1 MMLSGTTHK
10 HVIHAGYAFGGS
22 GDWILRD
29 GVFSCH
35 DLESALHDPEVEQ
48 ALRKQRFHTL
58 HVHCSPEGSWRQPP
72 VGVSLNPPD
81 IVDQLAGSNHLLSC
95 LDTVLTSPPLTS
107 LLPSSSVVGNIRF
120 RRPTMY
126 VFPGGQGDCA
136 LFGVTGFTLL
146 VDGGFARKPC
156 FWEFVRHLDR
166 LDSVLV
172 TRFNQFNSCG
182 LTALAQRKALERV
195 YPQVGHVF
203 CNAVKSPSDEELQ
216 KDRDQLL
223 VSVVAQGLEFLQGV
237 REMGLAPQACRQDQ
251 HPLTLYHKVGHG
263 TLEMYVLSP
272 GRANDEDSSVCVLL
286 VWRPAKV
293 SEPVTRILL
302 PGSATQSVIFE
313 GLKKLSHLSVLKSRA
328 VTAETRIGLKKP
340 KVQEKPVRAAS
351 VPPRPGVARR
361 ATGKVESPS
370 PSPTPPEKP
379 KATSKVKANKPVEH
393 IAKRQVEEQK
403 KTAHKAAKKEPKKT
417 AIDKIAE
424 QVDEKKEDKL
434 SVKDETTAIEN
445 MIDKNN
451 IVESLSKKDQD
462 DILDKE
468 LTNLITDKT
477 LEKTKG
483 EARKVDTTEPG
494 DRHKPTEKASAKREV
509 KKVTQPKPTAKS
521 KGAKD
526 VTNKKTVEAKAV
538 ARKAIE
544 PTKAKPRPA
553 VTPPTKPLVR
563 DSRSKSPA
571 SSASSS
577 PKHAPSK
584 PTHERP
590 VRSVR
595 GGARTAKQALAA
607 LEGAVDVALSKAGE
621 KPTAQ
626 VKPDK
631 RIELVS
637 QSADE
642 SSTSREAI
650 EEKEATEATKEEK
663 PSFEGVGTSESHK
676 ETIESDQLEEPL
688 PEALDKLH
696 VQGEIIPPEEIILH
710 EAVVGLQDTG
720 REEKASEQKPSDEKG
735 ELDEL
740 DHVPSPEPTVSASSE
755 GVPSLEDE
763 ILEISPRD
771 NVSVP
776 PCALEADLSR
786 VRALSSGQRT
796 PDSLDTPRE
805 VGDGTAPSTEQDILA
820 AMEKHKLVSREQVA
834 EMKRRDS
841 LDSIE
846 GEVPIEEEE
855 AAPLHLDAEKMAP
868 VCSEQAKP
876 WEAES
881 NIHQLKEVGLS
892 PELKAPFEI
901 TVDTVHSTE
910 ILEEKT
916 RVTPQ
921 GADIE
926 QQPGLITP
934 SVIPDNKIDG
944 DEVAPQSQEKLLATS
959 QVSYKDEK
967 DQDVTRRDER
977 SSSTDHNLRED
988 EGNKKATARSP
999 LVTENS
1005 QVPKSKRDSLLS
1017 DDNEMQDY
1025 NFVKRAEN
1033 ALDKKESEKE
1043 EIRELKDQI
1052 SALEKEA
1059 SDVQQASVVSDAEMV
1074 PPEAISRKSSQVLPS
1089 AEMTPGAEPL
1099 TAEDISAGEP
1109 HGDHEAFLTTA
1120 ENEDAKKEHPSLP
1133 KSKPEKV
1140 TEKEMPDI
1148 PGEAK
1153 PMQQFVEPEVIKG
1166 KIFQA
1171 VQPDDG
1177 SFSSESLVE
1186 KDFLEHAKRKDE
1198 EEQKA
1203 DESLGDVCDIPVG
1216 SGGLEEAEIKPSD
1229 VASRPVEHLPTD
1241 EDIQLHARE
1250 PPSIKDK
1257 HPQETLKHLK
1267 SDQTETSK
1275 PEDDEPKEQE
1285 IKPMKSERKQSAEV
1299 ITAFTEEIISDSAK
1313 QHSPKEDMN
1322 KTNELELYQEQTA
1335 APPEKRCAG
1344 QTEQKQEKPAL
1355 SVEDVHIEKTDH
1367 EIKSDISFTSLAIQ
1381 DLGVEQASY
1390 PEPDYKTEDFETPS
1404 IAKGSS
1410 SPTAPDSGIY
1420 EETTELPREQPEM
1433 RPHEIATEDGDT
1445 STTPITLK
1453 PERTTGLE
1461 PSKVETAE
1469 NIVDEPEV
1477 LIRTKTEAPCLQKFE
1492 DLQPKHEVFLPGER
1506 KIAQDKE
1513 QEPSKAAATMLSD
1526 ENAVEPEESQR
1537 PRIGHAHSEMP
1548 QSTEAEE
1555 TTLDI
1560 SISPESEK
1568 TDTRLKEP
1576 FLQDEVGGR
1585 DGEPGASVIPQAV
1598 VETRKESA
1606 ETTDTKIVMEKE
1618 KTHEF
1623 SDDKPSFQKDKE
1635 SSKALEPEHDPS
1647 EKDKPIEVSEDSNQ
1661 NFQEDIIGGKFS
1673 KPLEDMDTQ
1682 DESIPQTKKSVGEEE
1697 EEGKEPRKLE
1707 EPTPR
1712 VTSSLGGYPDDLST
1726 LTQDT
1731 SSQTTAQTVQSP
1743 KQTDL
1748 KPLISRDEE
1757 RSLTKGS
1764 DSSELQATAPG
1775 VETLAPEE
1783 QKRPEER
1790 SVTQQRE
1797 IDTPGERDSEPMSE
1811 ADDKVSEKQATTDLE
1826 KLRDDH
1832 ERQDELT
1839 FDESHF
1845 HGIPDARAPQTKGK
1859 EAPDVLVRETE
1870 PPKLDEMPVKLPTHS
1885 EEKNDEPRLVEDL
1898 AIKELDSE
1906 ILQQDLN
1913 LVEDALKATADLVNY
1928 SAPILSQLDETQ
1940 SELSRDKLP
1949 SSEDLSG
1956 VKAITPTIAASEEA
1970 VPPVRKKRELADD
1983 EDHYIHPLESAVRD
1997 ILDED
2002 AYLKTTKKP
2011 RKDSKSDDET
2021 LAVSEKI
2028 SGPGQHEG
2036 QPQRRIEVQ
2045 SISDDS
2051 VSDLPGDTAATLPEP
2066 AEQTKRDYPELDDDD
2081 ISKETEEP
2089 KEADR
2094 LQQRQLK
2101 QHLSTPDEMTATM
2114 GKVPQNISGEDK
2126 SRIDQFDLP
2135 QKDFGVKKLLG
2146 DQNAQETPARS
2157 TSDGYYQTTLELKTE
2172 EAKHKIGEEPPDRP
2186 AFTDL
2191 NERKPSRG
2199 AVKELFEDITGPTGQ
2214 SKITTE
2220 ESVIPVEPVAIEDH
2234 EKLVVSFTSDQ
2245 SEGGVSPDF
2254 PTKEAEKQDQTKPG
2268 TQEELLEDVCLSK
2281 RESTVAIQKDSDR
2294 DETSV
2299 ESPHIIDT
2307 EHHKPEEPKDTC
2319 HTSADKLSPT
2329 ELENEA
2335 FTDDDEGAQKQEEN
2349 IEDVENTSL
2358 LMSEKETEP
2367 PYLPSE
2373 AKVPSSGETTKQ
2385 PDPQHRDKLSGVI
2398 GTNVREDFPRED
2410 EDTTREHIID
2420 EHHKEEVPGTSGL
2433 GKRDEDIAEQPVP
2446 STRTQPSKEEAGVAL
2461 TSPSLDQSHKT
2472 DVEEVDMDV
2481 PVQKQETAVYEKS
2494 PDMGVGIHVGD
2505 KKEVEKPQEEIKY
2518 VLSDLEPHAAEHD
2531 VILPS
2536 QATLVKSEIPAT
2548 LDTSTVEAVDH
2559 SEAPQTVLEKLIP
2572 GAHHQINDDVLLE
2585 DLKAFK
2591 ADSEE
2596 VTEGME
2602 ATFPTDVNLNVKQS
2616 LEIPLAKAL
2625 QDEVTEEDAIVP
2637 KEGVSTGFDFRSP
2650 SEVLKVHLPKP
2661 EKESDINEVFAE
2673 SALLQ
2678 DASPNEDDK
2687 LLLESLKQEII
2698 DECLLQSEMFPSHV
2712 PLSQHHDVPPADSLN
2727 ELNDKAPS
2735 DKAPTVFAEQVE
2747 QRPEA
2752 RQVLPGDHASAEEI
2766 GKICVEDDTDVRPTV
2781 PLFAHVSEEKVTQSF
2796 LPSAAEDLHHEDAHK
2811 ILSADKPED
2820 MLAEESSLPASD
2832 LPDTV
2837 SLSRESPLKD
2847 GLIDKQD
2854 GSSPSEE
2861 SAEHPGKI
2869 PQVMK
2874 DQHSEE
2880 PEQQDGEDDSYLP
2893 DDSLPVVQT
2902 TRAPDDT
2909 RDEEVPSKQSDTL
2922 EPNERKQKPEDRK
2935 GLDSS
2940 KELPEEALDKP
2951 SRALGSEMR
2960 FPQHDIDTHM
2970 SDTSKV
2976 YETAT
2981 SVLEASADV
2990 ADVDQAPPAK
3000 SPEQLSVIG
3009 SEDVKQDIPA
3019 VRDVQETASR
3029 PIEDA
3034 APDDG
3039 QEAMEYVEEGSRDAL
3054 ESESAER
3061 RLNGHDSEFLEH
3073 VEPLNYTKPTAHMK
3087 KPGIDTEIFL
3097 SDTKED
3103 LEKVS
3108 METTLAP
3115 SSENVLGDVVPVIL
3129 GKSFT
3134 EERPQTSSLPVAK
3147 EDYEELTKTSKI
3159 KASEHEDLKG
3169 TSSEI
3174 LTKLPD
3180 STSSK
3185 SEELVVSS
3193 ADEVVKEI
3201 KKPEPD
3207 QDFNNILKDKQ
3218 EDVKEA
3224 TEVKSDVCESL
3235 DTQKSFRVAPTVDE
3249 ENITPDVLLS
3259 GTESVKDEL
3268 PIRVRQNGSDE
3279 ALDKIDIEKSEGLSE
3294 EGEFRT
3300 PDDDRQSSPST
3311 SHVIQESSEAG
3322 IILKKV
3328 REPEGIAEITDHSK
3342 ASRIETPLVS
3352 EPTLEIKVISPLED
3366 PKTRDISQQSEVQAA
3381 QDLGEKTEK
3390 IDDKIHENGSP
3401 NIQYVESVPKV
3412 LSVDV
3417 HAEETNLAWKEKETE
3432 PELHKETIPCD
3443 ISVEP
3448 AETEDIS
3455 SKKVP
3460 DQVPEEKTK
3469 ESKQPPAKPSGAVD
3483 AHELNQGFIEK
3494 LTDTLPAPEHDTGKQ
3509 EPTKDAV
3516 LANSEIKLPVLPKSM
3531 SVPDREDLISCGTL
3545 QDGKI
3550 MQTKT
3555 ETDVLPKDGTKYQ
3568 VKTMEDHVNDA
3579 ETPKIGIIANLVEQ
3593 GVEGVGDWMRTSIH
3607 KDQIQEPDSSRK
3619 RDDKSAVR
3627 SQEEFEKYQVEKSY
3641 DKMSQETIS
3650 QTEEL
3655 NQQYELQR
3663 GTCTSTEDERKDRV
3677 EDDRRSTEETPTEV
3691 DDMTSKAKTELLE
3704 PSKPK
3709 EQTIPASEA
3718 PLQDPTE
3725 IQKIDTGE
3733 KHDKINKIPED
3744 EASHLKVDLEH
3755 PVTTVL
3761 VTKVSDVAETLKDVV
3776 GKGIEDDEKCD
3787 DKLAEDYISLTEEAV
3802 VRTTFAPTTYAKHF
3816 LPSISDDL
3824 TAVDSQDL
3832 LSEKSISGETTQQE
3846 VPWSGHTGDETEAM
3860 KDPSVEITDQPIKDP
3875 RASISLTEDPTLT
3888 LSQKRPSLEYESS
3901 ITSVSDTECGPE
3913 DKGLKVPPSD
3923 SGSEALKETSVVD
3936 GEGSRSSPDVSLPSS
3951 PVDKIP
3957 QDCSGLSKKGRTPT
3971 DSKPSIFP
3979 QESSEADI
3987 SSEGD
3992 DSPPKK
3998 PASIESVKAQDTF
4011 SEKAPT
4017 AGDDVVAP
4025 KDLPSIDR
4033 DIAAHEVAAADY
4045 SKKEHSNGMTDD
4057 GGVQSDTS
4065 HIEKA
4070 ATEDSAQAS
4079 RLVECPPGQQYLTS
4093 GADDELQGQSE
4104 TLIVSRKSSTSLGS
4118 SEPEKADVYG
4128 TEYRE
4133 SENYMPLL
4141 THDQKYATH
4150 KEGDFS
4156 LPEDTIERR
4165 GSLVPIS
4172 TTEAEV
4178 PSERNELSCRP
4189 DSSTKDMTNAMA
4201 EETTEKR
4208 SALQL
4213 SEKHEAAG
4221 EESFTVSKQP
4231 EPSTVPMSDSRPV
4244 PEQMQDDSTSLY
4256 KLPEQKQQIG
4266 SSAKNIALPSSQSV
4280 SARDIEILD
4289 DYTKRLNLTRDD
4301 RVSVDSIFSLTS
4313 EERSYAE
4320 LEKPDYNDEVAH
4332 ITNEGIEKG
4341 SLYDNKDE
4349 GREDFKR
4356 EISQEQLGPKHFEQT
4371 DMTEMDVE
4379 KDRIFDFSSSKK
4391 HVAPV
4396 EPESSLAEELA
4407 KTEEPART
4415 PERAFSDSMFASS
4428 SVVPTTSFK
4437 EDESESPQDDAK
4449 KKEPVAHNIKSPTHS
4464 DVPQHGIVSG
4474 LLAALRTE
4482 LCVIDSA
4489 DLLKEGVL
4497 DETETIVTPQS
4508 EKTSSGSM
4516 ENIPQKK
4523 IDEDL
4528 KPLDELTSGLS
4539 KISRDQGM
4547 DASEHKTPFEEPHMK
4562 IDQSEVVSDETTE
4575 NAKITAEKTLSGVV
4589 GILGGKIRK
4598 EPEEELHGAATE
4610 TEIVDETEQG
4620 ELTKEEANQIK
4631 VIRFQLH
4638 DEHSAKTGLKKPLS
4652 LIPEDYPTPS
4662 TAFGTLDDEDKTST
4676 LFEQAVRLEQSHEAA
4691 FLEGA
4696 TTDEEDTSLKLSQPD
4711 HQDDVPARTQSTEP
4725 TTQAVIPTEEKELD
4739 EEGPTLAA
4747 ALSSAL
4753 PTELVCMVQSSTDL
4767 QKDISSLAKT
4777 LGSMELEPSVSH
4789 KPDTEE
4795 EPVAVAVGL
4804 ASGLPVELVC
4814 VMESEE
4820 VCSEIK
4826 RAGKEAAHKA
4836 SEKSAELTKAIP
4848 PETDAQ
4854 ISMFEESQP
4863 KKLQAPAED
4872 ECQTQ
4877 GGRKEPFHGEIDAER
4892 VPLLSHKQKS
4902 DEKSGG
4908 IEHFDA
4914 KQEEHEHDDQSPSD
4928 AKPPLSPSVGLVAGL
4943 AAGLATELV
4952 CIPQSLEGICK
4963 DPLETEWPSTK
4974 VTTHGIVMGSP
4985 KTEISAEH
4993 AVSSKTAQ
5001 GLEMHD
5007 QQQLSEAGYIDEGSR
5022 PLRHVTMEPG
5032 THRII
5037 TTSTTYQAEHPSD
5050 AHPNDTGFKRD
5061 DVLDRSLT
5069 DGSEGTTVTYVY
5081 KTGDSA
5087 EGGTLWERSVTGAPG
5102 SFDFAEEG
5110 LPTTPQTSGVL
5121 EPRSPHQEEHKENE
5135 ETSGGSVRR
5144 QVYEFPADREDQDTL
5159 ISRSDD
5165 SGISFPEH
5173 AGSSIQK
5180 VAMEEVARITELAT
5194 SALSESLNG
5203 QFSMRASDSSAQ
5215 RPLELLR
5222 PVRPVEGEEE
5232 RNVTHVTQV
5241 RQVVYHPSSSSE
5253 MHFPMGYPAEE
5264 TCLPPEGSDPQ
5275 TILQF
5280 MAAQTKQAAKEM
5292 LEEQPLYEEDEECAM
5307 EQSLTSDA
5315 SPLVEEPVFAK
5326 TLQPDYPELVEL
5338 SGGNTPSEP
5347 PSPRSPFDSRT
5358 KHNGESTSSVQRM
5371 VVIEESEAPSSP
5383 SRTHIHRITRRV
5395 VEGPVTEIQETWTL
5409 QGDVAGLQALP
5420 EASSRILLGS
5430 VQQSETSFEPRD
5442 GATRDSTRDQVW
5454 QELPRAEQD
5463 IVQQASWKTTVVETR
5478 HVPVPGD
5485 SASADSHDNG
5495 VTAFRGAPEER
5506 NGNRGG
5512 APFNIDDWGE
5522 PLGLPVLPEPPRSY
5536 DTLSSKTS
5544 RTKKAQQGD
5553 VVYVD
5558 LTYVPHHGDP
5568 AYCDVEFFN
5577 RVRARYY
5584 VLSGTSPSQ
5593 DVLNALLEAKRGWDD
5608 PDVPVTV
5615 IPTYETD
5622 ALCYWIALNQKALEE
5637 QKIDVA
5643 PSASRCTINLQDHE
5657 SSCAAYRLEF

>member
-1 MMLSGTTHK
+1 
-10 HVIHAGYAFGGS
+10 
-22 GDWILRD
+22 
-29 GVFSCH
+29 
-35 DLESALHDPEVEQ
+35 
-48 ALRKQRFHTL
+48 
-58 HVHCSPEGSWRQPP
+58 
-72 VGVSLNPPD
+72 
-81 IVDQLAGSNHLLSC
+81 
-95 LDTVLTSPPLTS
+95 
-107 LLPSSSVVGNIRF
+107 
-120 RRPTMY
+120 
-126 VFPGGQGDCA
+126 
-136 LFGVTGFTLL
+136 
-146 VDGGFARKPC
+146 
-156 FWEFVRHLDR
+156 
-166 LDSVLV
+166 
-172 TRFNQFNSCG
+172 
-182 LTALAQRKALERV
+182 
-195 YPQVGHVF
+195 
-203 CNAVKSPSDEELQ
+203 
-216 KDRDQLL
+216 
-223 VSVVAQGLEFLQGV
+223 
-237 REMGLAPQACRQDQ
+237 MGLAPQACRQDQ

-393 IAKRQVEEQK
+393 IAKRQAEEQK
-403 KTAHKAAKKEPKKT
+403 KTAHKAAKKEPKKIV
-417 AIDKIAE
+417 IDKIAE
-424 QVDEKKEDKL
+424 QVDEKKGDKL

-445 MIDKNN
+445 IIEKNN
-451 IVESLSKKDQD
+451 IVEALSKKDQD
-462 DILDKE
+462 DIVDKE
-468 LTNLITDKT
+468 LTNLITDRT

-483 EARKVDTTEPG
+483 DAKKVDTTEPG

-538 ARKAIE
+538 ARKAVE

-595 GGARTAKQALAA
+595 GGARTAKQALAT
-607 LEGAVDVALSKAGE
+607 LEGAADVALSKAGE

-663 PSFEGVGTSESHK
+663 PIFEGVGSSESHK
-676 ETIESDQLEEPL
+676 ETIETDQLEEPL

-696 VQGEIIPPEEIILH
+696 VQGEIRPPEEIILH
-710 EAVVGLQDTG
+710 EAVAGLQETG

-735 ELDEL
+735 EVDEL

-771 NVSVP
+771 NASVP

-855 AAPLHLDAEKMAP
+855 AVPLHLDAEKMAP
-868 VCSEQAKP
+868 VYSEQAKP
-876 WEAES
+876 LEAES
-881 NIHQLKEVGLS
+881 NIHQVKEVGLS
-892 PELKAPFEI
+892 PELKAPFGI
-901 TVDTVHSTE
+901 IVDTIHSTE
-910 ILEEKT
+910 IHKEET
-916 RVTPQ
+916 GVTPKV
-921 GADIE
+921 ADIQ
-926 QQPGLITP
+926 QQPGPITP
-934 SVIPDNKIDG
+934 PFTPDNNIDG
-944 DEVAPQSQEKLLATS
+944 DEVAHESQEKLLATS
-959 QVSYKDEK
+959 QVSHKDEK
-967 DQDVTRRDER
+967 EQDVARRDER
-977 SSSTDHNLRED
+977 LPSTDYNLRED

-999 LVTENS
+999 LLTENS
-1005 QVPKSKRDSLLS
+1005 QVPHSKRDSLLS
-1017 DDNEMQDY
+1017 DDNEMQEY
-1025 NFVKRAEN
+1025 GFVKKAED
-1033 ALDKKESEKE
+1033 ALDKKESDKE
-1043 EIRELKDQI
+1043 DIRELKDQ
-1052 SALEKEA
+1052 KET
-1059 SDVQQASVVSDAEMV
+1059 SDVQQASVVSDTEMV
-1074 PPEAISRKSSQVLPS
+1074 PLEDISRKSSQVLPS

-1099 TAEDISAGEP
+1099 TAEDISAGES

-1120 ENEDAKKEHPSLP
+1120 ENEDAKKKHPSLP
-1133 KSKPEKV
+1133 QSEPEQV
-1140 TEKEMPDI
+1140 REKEMPDI

-1153 PMQQFVEPEVIKG
+1153 PIQQFVEPEEIKG

-1171 VQPDDG
+1171 AQPDDG

-1216 SGGLEEAEIKPSD
+1216 SEGLEEAEMKPSD

-1257 HPQETLKHLK
+1257 HPQETLKYLK

-1285 IKPMKSERKQSAEV
+1285 IKPMKSETKQSAEV
-1299 ITAFTEEIISDSAK
+1299 ITVFTEEIISDSAK
-1313 QHSPKEDMN
+1313 QHSPKEDMS

-1335 APPEKRCAG
+1335 APPEKRDAS

-1355 SVEDVHIEKTDH
+1355 SAEPVHIEKTDH
-1367 EIKSDISFTSLAIQ
+1367 EIKSDISFTALAIQ

-1390 PEPDYKTEDFETPS
+1390 PEPDYKAEDFEAPS
-1404 IAKGSS
+1404 IAKESS

-1420 EETTELPREQPEM
+1420 EETTEFPREQSEM
-1433 RPHEIATEDGDT
+1433 QPHETASEDGDT

-1453 PERTTGLE
+1453 PEGTTGLE
-1461 PSKVETAE
+1461 PFKVETAE
-1469 NIVDEPEV
+1469 NIVDQSEF
-1477 LIRTKTEAPCLQKFE
+1477 LIGTKTEAPCLEKFE
-1492 DLQPKHEVFLPGER
+1492 DLEPKPKAFLPGER
-1506 KIAQDKE
+1506 KIAQDKQ
-1513 QEPSKAAATMLSD
+1513 QEPSKAAATKLSD
-1526 ENAVEPEESQR
+1526 DKAVEPEDSQR
-1537 PRIGHAHSEMP
+1537 PRLDHAQSEMP
-1548 QSTEAEE
+1548 QSTEAEK
-1555 TTLDI
+1555 TTADI
-1560 SISPESEK
+1560 PMSPESEK
-1568 TDTRLKEP
+1568 TDTHLREP
-1576 FLQDEVGGR
+1576 VLQDEVGGK
-1585 DGEPGASVIPQAV
+1585 DGEPDASVVPRAV
-1598 VETRKESA
+1598 VETRRESA
-1606 ETTDTKIVMEKE
+1606 EMTDAKIVMEKE
-1618 KTHEF
+1618 KTQEF

-1635 SSKALEPEHDPS
+1635 SSEALEPEHDPS
-1647 EKDKPIEVSEDSNQ
+1647 GKDKPIEFSEDSNQ
-1661 NFQEDIIGGKFS
+1661 NIKEDTIGGKFS
-1673 KPLEDMDTQ
+1673 MPGEDMDTQ
-1682 DESIPQTKKSVGEEE
+1682 DESVSQTKKSFREEE
-1697 EEGKEPRKLE
+1697 EEEEEKEPRKLE
-1707 EPTPR
+1707 EPTPE
-1712 VTSSLGGYPDDLST
+1712 VTSSLGGYPDDSST

-1731 SSQTTAQTVQSP
+1731 SSQTTAQTIQSP
-1743 KQTDL
+1743 EKTDL

-1757 RSLTKGS
+1757 RSLTNGS
-1764 DSSELQATAPG
+1764 DSLELQATTPG
-1775 VETLAPEE
+1775 VDTLAPEE
-1783 QKRPEER
+1783 QKQPEER
-1790 SVTQQRE
+1790 AVIQQSE
-1797 IDTPGERDSEPMSE
+1797 IDTPGERDSKPMSE
-1811 ADDKVSEKQATTDLE
+1811 ADDRVSKKQATIDLE

-1845 HGIPDARAPQTKGK
+1845 HGIPDARTPHTKEK
-1859 EAPDVLVRETE
+1859 EAPDVLARETE
-1870 PPKLDEMPVKLPTHS
+1870 PPKLNEMPVILPTHS
-1885 EEKNDEPRLVEDL
+1885 EERKDEPRLVEDL
-1898 AIKELDSE
+1898 AIKKEDSE
-1906 ILQQDLN
+1906 IPQQDLN
-1913 LVEDALKATADLVNY
+1913 LVEDALKATADLANS
-1928 SAPILSQLDETQ
+1928 SAPILSHLDEAQ
-1940 SELSRDKLP
+1940 SELTRDKLP

-1956 VKAITPTIAASEEA
+1956 VKAIAPTIAASEEA
-1970 VPPVRKKRELADD
+1970 VPPLRKKREFADD
-1983 EDHYIHPLESAVRD
+1983 EDHYIHPVESAGRD

-2002 AYLKTTKKP
+2002 VHLKTTKKP
-2011 RKDSKSDDET
+2011 RKDLKSDDET
-2021 LAVSEKI
+2021 LGVSEKI
-2028 SGPGQHEG
+2028 SGPRQHEA
-2036 QPQRRIEVQ
+2036 QHQRRIEVQ

-2051 VSDLPGDTAATLPEP
+2051 VSDLPGDTAATPSEP
-2066 AEQTKRDYPELDDDD
+2066 AEQTKRDYPELHDDDT
-2081 ISKETEEP
+2081 SKETDEP
-2089 KEADR
+2089 KKVDH
-2094 LQQRQLK
+2094 LQQRHLK
-2101 QHLSTPDEMTATM
+2101 QLPSTPEEMTATM

-2135 QKDFGVKKLLG
+2135 QKDFGVEKLLG
-2146 DQNAQETPARS
+2146 DQNAQETPVRS
-2157 TSDGYYQTTLELKTE
+2157 MSDGYDQTTLELKTE
-2172 EAKHKIGEEPPDRP
+2172 EAKHKIGEEPPDTP
-2186 AFTDL
+2186 DFTDL

-2199 AVKELFEDITGPTGQ
+2199 AVKELFEDITGPTRQ

-2220 ESVIPVEPVAIEDH
+2220 ESVIPVEPEAVEDH
-2234 EKLVVSFTSDQ
+2234 EKLVVVSFTSDQ
-2245 SEGGVSPDF
+2245 SEVRVSPDF
-2254 PTKEAEKQDQTKPG
+2254 PTREAEKQDQTKPG
-2268 TQEELLEDVCLSK
+2268 TQKELLEDACLSK
-2281 RESTVAIQKDSDR
+2281 GESSVAIQNDSDR
-2294 DETSV
+2294 VETSV
-2299 ESPHIIDT
+2299 GSPHIIDT
-2307 EHHKPEEPKDTC
+2307 EHHKPEEPKDAC
-2319 HTSADKLSPT
+2319 HTSADKVSLT
-2329 ELENEA
+2329 KLENEA
-2335 FTDDDEGAQKQEEN
+2335 FTDEDGGAQKQEEN

-2358 LMSEKETEP
+2358 LISEKETEP
-2367 PYLPSE
+2367 PCLPSE
-2373 AKVPSSGETTKQ
+2373 AKAPSSGETTRQ

-2398 GTNVREDFPRED
+2398 GTNLREDFPRED
-2410 EDTTREHIID
+2410 EDTTLFKTTSEHIID
-2420 EHHKEEVPGTSGL
+2420 EHHKEEVPDTSGL
-2433 GKRDEDIAEQPVP
+2433 VKRDEDIAEQPVS
-2446 STRTQPSKEEAGVAL
+2446 STRIQPSKEEAGLAP
-2461 TSPSLDQSHKT
+2461 TSQSLDQSHKT
-2472 DVEEVDMDV
+2472 DVEEEAMDV

-2494 PDMGVGIHVGD
+2494 PDMGVRIHVGD
-2505 KKEVEKPQEEIKY
+2505 KKEVEKPQEEIKLD
-2518 VLSDLEPHAAEHD
+2518 LSDLEPHAAEHD

-2536 QATLVKSEIPAT
+2536 LATLVKSEIPAT
-2548 LDTSTVEAVDH
+2548 LDTSTVKAVHH

-2572 GAHHQINDDVLLE
+2572 GAHHQIDDDVLLE
-2585 DLKAFK
+2585 DLKAFE

-2596 VTEGME
+2596 VTDGME
-2602 ATFPTDVNLNVKQS
+2602 ATFPTDENLNVKQS

-2625 QDEVTEEDAIVP
+2625 QDQVTEEDAIVP

-2650 SEVLKVHLPKP
+2650 SEVLKVHLPKL

-2678 DASPNEDDK
+2678 NASPNEDDK

-2698 DECLLQSEMFPSHV
+2698 DECLLQSEMVASHV
-2712 PLSQHHDVPPADSLN
+2712 PLSQHDDVPPADSLN
-2727 ELNDKAPS
+2727 ELTDKAPS
-2735 DKAPTVFAEQVE
+2735 DKAPTLFAEKDE

-2752 RQVLPGDHASAEEI
+2752 RQLLLGDHASAEEI
-2766 GKICVEDDTDVRPTV
+2766 GKICLKDGTDVRPTA
-2781 PLFAHVSEEKVTQSF
+2781 PSSAHVSEEKVTQSF
-2796 LPSAAEDLHHEDAHK
+2796 LPSAAEDLHDEDAHK

-2820 MLAEESSLPASD
+2820 ILAEESSLPASD

-2854 GSSPSEE
+2854 GSSPSKE

-2869 PQVMK
+2869 PQVAMK

-2880 PEQQDGEDDSYLP
+2880 PEQQDGEDDSFLP

-2902 TRAPDDT
+2902 ARAPDDT
-2909 RDEEVPSKQSDTL
+2909 RDEEVLPKQSDTL
-2922 EPNERKQKPEDRK
+2922 EPNESRQKPEDGRR
-2935 GLDSS
+2935 LDSS

-2951 SRALGSEMR
+2951 SRTLDPEMR
-2960 FPQHDIDTHM
+2960 FPQDDTDTHI

-2981 SVLEASADV
+2981 SVLEAPADV

-3019 VRDVQETASR
+3019 VRDVHETASR

-3039 QEAMEYVEEGSRDAL
+3039 QDAMKYVEEGPRDAL
-3054 ESESAER
+3054 ESDPAER
-3061 RLNGHDSEFLEH
+3061 QLNGHDTEFLEH
-3073 VEPLNYTKPTAHMK
+3073 VEPLNYMKPTAHMT
-3087 KPGIDTEIFL
+3087 KPGIDSAIIL

-3103 LEKVS
+3103 LEKVP

-3134 EERPQTSSLPVAK
+3134 EERPQTSSLPVAN
-3147 EDYEELTKTSKI
+3147 EEHEELTKTSKI
-3159 KASEHEDLKG
+3159 KASDHEDLED

-3180 STSSK
+3180 STSK

-3193 ADEVVKEI
+3193 ADEAVKEI
-3201 KKPEPD
+3201 KKQEPD

-3224 TEVKSDVCESL
+3224 TEVKSDVCEAA
-3235 DTQKSFRVAPTVDE
+3235 DTQESFRVAPTVDE

-3268 PIRVRQNGSDE
+3268 PIRVRKDGSDK
-3279 ALDKIDIEKSEGLSE
+3279 ALDKTDIEKSECLSE
-3294 EGEFRT
+3294 EGELIETSFRT
-3300 PDDDRQSSPST
+3300 PDDDRQSYPST
-3311 SHVIQESSEAG
+3311 SQVIQKSSEAG
-3322 IILKKV
+3322 TILKEVK
-3328 REPEGIAEITDHSK
+3328 EPEGTAEITDHSK
-3342 ASRIETPLVS
+3342 ASRVETPLVS

-3366 PKTRDISQQSEVQAA
+3366 PKTRDISQQPEVQAA
-3381 QDLGEKTEK
+3381 KDLGELTEK
-3390 IDDKIHENGSP
+3390 IDDEIHENGSP

-3412 LSVDV
+3412 FSVDV
-3417 HAEETNLAWKEKETE
+3417 HAEEETNLAWKEKETE
-3432 PELHKETIPCD
+3432 PELHKEAIPCD

-3460 DQVPEEKTK
+3460 GQVPEEKTM
-3469 ESKQPPAKPSGAVD
+3469 ESKQPPAKPSEAVD
-3483 AHELNQGFIEK
+3483 AHELTQGFIEK

-3509 EPTKDAV
+3509 EPTKDGV
-3516 LANSEIKLPVLPKSM
+3516 LANSEIKIPVLPKSM

-3579 ETPKIGIIANLVEQ
+3579 ETPKIGVIANLVEQ

-3619 RDDKSAVR
+3619 RDDKSAVL

-3641 DKMSQETIS
+3641 DKMSLETIS
-3650 QTEEL
+3650 QTEKL

-3663 GTCTSTEDERKDRV
+3663 GTFTSTEDQREDRV
-3677 EDDRRSTEETPTEV
+3677 EDDRQSTEETPTEV
-3691 DDMTSKAKTELLE
+3691 DMTTKAKTELLE

-3725 IQKIDTGE
+3725 IQKIDTGD

-3744 EASHLKVDLEH
+3744 EASQLKVDLEH
-3755 PVTTVL
+3755 PDTAVL
-3761 VTKVSDVAETLKDVV
+3761 MTKVSDVTETLKDVV
-3776 GKGIEDDEKCD
+3776 GKGIEDGEKCD

-3802 VRTTFAPTTYAKHF
+3802 VRTTFAPTTYAKHL
-3816 LPSISDDL
+3816 LPSIPGDS
-3824 TAVDSQDL
+3824 TVVDSQDL
-3832 LSEKSISGETTQQE
+3832 LSDKPISGETTQQE
-3846 VPWSGHTGDETEAM
+3846 VPWSGHTGGGTEAM

-3875 RASISLTEDPTLT
+3875 RASISLTEDPALT

-3923 SGSEALKETSVVD
+3923 SGSEALKEASVVD

-3957 QDCSGLSKKGRTPT
+3957 HDSSRLSKKARTPT
-3971 DSKPSIFP
+3971 ESKPSIFP

-4011 SEKAPT
+4011 SVKAPT
-4017 AGDDVVAP
+4017 DGDDVVAP

-4045 SKKEHSNGMTDD
+4045 SKKEDSNGMTDD

-4070 ATEDSAQAS
+4070 GREDSAQAS
-4079 RLVECPPGQQYLTS
+4079 RLVECAPGQQYLTS
-4093 GADDELQGQSE
+4093 GADDEIQGQSE
-4104 TLIVSRKSSTSLGS
+4104 TSMVARKSSTSLGS

-4141 THDQKYATH
+4141 THDQKYTTR

-4165 GSLVPIS
+4165 GSLVQIS
-4172 TTEAEV
+4172 TTEAAV
-4178 PSERNELSCRP
+4178 PSERNELNCRP
-4189 DSSTKDMTNAMA
+4189 DSSTKDMTNAVA
-4201 EETTEKR
+4201 QNTTEKQ
-4208 SALQL
+4208 SELQL
-4213 SEKHEAAG
+4213 SETHETAR
-4221 EESFTVSKQP
+4221 EEGFTVSKQI
-4231 EPSTVPMSDSRPV
+4231 EPSTVPMSDSKPV

-4256 KLPEQKQQIG
+4256 TLPEQKQQIG
-4266 SSAKNIALPSSQSV
+4266 SSAKDITLPSSQSV
-4280 SARDIEILD
+4280 SARDTEILD
-4289 DYTKRLNLTRDD
+4289 DYSKRLNLTRDD

-4356 EISQEQLGPKHFEQT
+4356 EISQEQLGPEHFEQT
-4371 DMTEMDVE
+4371 GMTEKDVE
-4379 KDRIFDFSSSKK
+4379 KDRIFDFLSSKK
-4391 HVAPV
+4391 HAAPV

-4415 PERAFSDSMFASS
+4415 PERAFSGSMFASS
-4428 SVVPTTSFK
+4428 SVVPTTSIK
-4437 EDESESPQDDAK
+4437 EDESEILQDDVK
-4449 KKEPVAHNIKSPTHS
+4449 KKEPAAHNIKSPTHS

-4497 DETETIVTPQS
+4497 DETETIVTPQL
-4508 EKTSSGSM
+4508 EKTSSGSI

-4547 DASEHKTPFEEPHMK
+4547 DTSEHTTPFEEPSMK
-4562 IDQSEVVSDETTE
+4562 IDRSEVVSDETTE
-4575 NAKITAEKTLSGVV
+4575 NAKITAEKKLSGAV
-4589 GILGGKIRK
+4589 GILGEEIRK
-4598 EPEEELHGAATE
+4598 EPEEELHGAATV
-4610 TEIVDETEQG
+4610 TEIVDETEQDD
-4620 ELTKEEANQIK
+4620 LTKEANQIK

-4638 DEHSAKTGLKKPLS
+4638 DEHSAKSGSKKPLS

-4711 HQDDVPARTQSTEP
+4711 HQDDVPARMRSTEP

-4795 EPVAVAVGL
+4795 PVDVAVGL

-4836 SEKSAELTKAIP
+4836 SEKSAELTGAIP
-4848 PETDAQ
+4848 SETDAQ

-4863 KKLQAPAED
+4863 MKFHAPSED

-4892 VPLLSHKQKS
+4892 VPLFSHKQKS
-4902 DEKSGG
+4902 DEKSGR

-4914 KQEEHEHDDQSPSD
+4914 KQEAHEHDDQSPSD

-4963 DPLETEWPSTK
+4963 DPLETERPSSE
-4974 VTTHGIVMGSP
+4974 VTTHGIDMGSP
-4985 KTEISAEH
+4985 KTEIPEEH

-5007 QQQLSEAGYIDEGSR
+5007 QQQLSEAGYIDEGRR

-5032 THRII
+5032 THRID

-5050 AHPNDTGFKRD
+5050 AHPNDAGFKRD

-5069 DGSEGTTVTYVY
+5069 DGSEKTTITYVY

-5087 EGGTLWERSVTGAPG
+5087 EGGTVWERSVTGAPG
-5102 SFDFAEEG
+5102 SFDYAEEG
-5110 LPTTPQTSGVL
+5110 FPTTLQTSGVL
-5121 EPRSPHQEEHKENE
+5121 ELRSPHQEEHKENE
-5135 ETSGGSVRR
+5135 ETSDGSVRR
-5144 QVYEFPADREDQDTL
+5144 QVYEFPADREDQDTP

-5215 RPLELLR
+5215 RPLELVR

-5420 EASSRILLGS
+5420 EGSSRILLGS
-5430 VQQSETSFEPRD
+5430 VQRSETSFEPRD
-5442 GATRDSTRDQVW
+5442 GATRDSTRDQEW

-5485 SASADSHDNG
+5485 SASADSHDDG
-5495 VTAFRGAPEER
+5495 ITAFRGAPEER

-5544 RTKKAQQGD
+5544 RTKKVQQGD